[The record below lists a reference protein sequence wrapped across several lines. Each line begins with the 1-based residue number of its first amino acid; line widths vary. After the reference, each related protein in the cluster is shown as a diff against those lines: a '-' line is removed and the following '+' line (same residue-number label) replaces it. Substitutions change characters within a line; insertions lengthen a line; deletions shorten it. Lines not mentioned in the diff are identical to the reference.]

1 MKKILL
7 TLLLSLNTL
16 SHALS
21 PNEMLAIVGAVKY
34 YNESCSGINFAGVRQ
49 MNKGLKRFDMD
60 RTPIHILET
69 HPMAK
74 SGFETAQKFGC
85 EGTRQEAYRAGFGRY
100 IN

>member
-1 MKKILL
+1 MLTNDTTDDMINMKLMRLFFLCENNIKEE
-7 TLLLSLNTL
+7 
-16 SHALS
+16 A
-21 PNEMLAIVGAVKY
+21 K
-34 YNESCSGINFAGVRQ
+34 
-49 MNKGLKRFDMD
+49 MNKGLQRFDMD